1 MHWAGQKVLLKVIV
15 NTLMTGEYN
24 PQEHFENSRACK
36 YPDFDKYSYEDIEN
50 CGAEYGEDTEGLEK
64 EVWESLYKVQDP
76 EMPISIVDLGLIYS
90 VNIND
95 QKEVEVEM
103 TFTYSGCPAR
113 NMIKQN
119 TKDSIVENTD
129 LDSVNIKIVHNPEWN
144 LSMVS
149 ERGQELLKDFGISV

>member
-1 MHWAGQKVLLKVIV
+1 MHWAGSKVLFKVII

-36 YPDFDKYSYEDIEN
+36 YPDFDKYSYEDIED
-50 CGAEYGEDTEGLEK
+50 CGAKYGEDTEGLEK

-90 VNIND
+90 VNINNH
-95 QKEVEVEM
+95 KEVEVEM
-103 TFTYSGCPAR
+103 TFKR
-113 NMIKQN
+113 N

-129 LDSVNIKIVHNPEWN
+129 LDSVKIKIVHNPEWN